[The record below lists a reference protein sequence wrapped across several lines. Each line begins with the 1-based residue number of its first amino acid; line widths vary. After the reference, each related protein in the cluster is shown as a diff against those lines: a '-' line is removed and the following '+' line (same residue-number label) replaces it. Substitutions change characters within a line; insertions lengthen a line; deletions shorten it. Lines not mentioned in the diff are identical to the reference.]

1 MNAKDFIATQIAAIQ
16 RGDLA
21 AVRAGLTE
29 RHRDKVTEE
38 MLAKAREDLKSIT
51 LDELVGSTV
60 DTDDGIKVL
69 MKNERTLTTLVASGD
84 VWLADTLWFK

>member
-16 RGDLA
+16 RGDLT

-29 RHRDKVTEE
+29 RHRDKVTAEL
-38 MLAKAREDLKSIT
+38 LAKAQLELQSIT

-60 DTDDGIKVL
+60 DVDDGVKVM
-69 MKNERTLTTLVASGD
+69 MKNERTLTTLVPSGD